1 MKVKNDMGYKLVIL
15 NKAEKEI
22 KKVPQNISKKI
33 IQRIYEL
40 QNEPCPS
47 GYKKLT
53 DFRSH
58 RVPDKVCYRV
68 RQSDYRIIYT
78 IEEEMITITV
88 VQVKH
93 RKEVYNS

>member
-1 MKVKNDMGYKLVIL
+1 MGYKLVIL

-22 KKVPQNISKKI
+22 KRIPQNLGKKI

-40 QNEPCPS
+40 QNEPRPS

-68 RQSDYRIIYT
+68 RQGDYRIIYT
-78 IEEEMITITV
+78 IEEEIITITI

-93 RKEVYNS
+93 RKEVYRN